1 MKKFKKLLIALDH
14 SEQSEN
20 IMNYGKTIAARCKAD
35 IILLHIVSSG
45 IRYEEHAVNGVDND
59 ILPSSPSVKLAED
72 AYLQAYRWLESMA
85 LSARNKNI
93 STEIKVLVALD
104 SVPAEILNYVE
115 KNKIDFIILGT
126 RGKTGPERVLL
137 GSVASYVVTHAEC
150 PVLVVR

>member
-1 MKKFKKLLIALDH
+1 
-14 SEQSEN
+14 
-20 IMNYGKTIAARCKAD
+20 
-35 IILLHIVSSG
+35 
-45 IRYEEHAVNGVDND
+45 
-59 ILPSSPSVKLAED
+59 
-72 AYLQAYRWLESMA
+72 MA

-93 STEIKVLVALD
+93 STEIKVPIALD

>member
-1 MKKFKKLLIALDH
+1 MKKFKKLLIALDQ

-20 IMNYGKTIAARCKAD
+20 IMNYGKTIAGRCKAE

-59 ILPSSPSVKLAED
+59 ILASSPSVKLAED

-93 STEIKVLVALD
+93 STEIKVLIALD

-126 RGKTGPERVLL
+126 RGKTGPEKVLL

>member
-45 IRYEEHAVNGVDND
+45 IRYEEHAVNGVHND

-72 AYLQAYRWLESMA
+72 AYRWLESMA

-93 STEIKVLVALD
+93 STEIKVPALD

-115 KNKIDFIILGT
+115 KNKLDFIILGT